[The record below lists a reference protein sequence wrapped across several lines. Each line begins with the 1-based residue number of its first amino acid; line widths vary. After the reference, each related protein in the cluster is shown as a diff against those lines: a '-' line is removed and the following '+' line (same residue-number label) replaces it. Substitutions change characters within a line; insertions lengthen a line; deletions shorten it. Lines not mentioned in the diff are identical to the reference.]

1 MRITLNLAT
10 RPFVELRP
18 LYMRLRVAIVALA
31 VLATVLGFGWRALD
45 VKARKA
51 EAQMDVLQIQ
61 TDKFRHEREA
71 NEARMREPQNAAEL
85 ARSQFLNNLFV
96 EKGFSWTA
104 VMMDLENVL
113 PAGVQVTSIDPQI
126 TPERKVLI
134 RMRVSGERDRAVLLV
149 KNLEGS
155 KRFVAPRLASE
166 SLQNQGT
173 TASSA
178 VDRPAFQLT
187 AGAQASPTA
196 VEFDI
201 VSNYNPLPEKTEAEK
216 RGAGSKETGSK
227 ETGNGKEGAGK
238 KKAAVRRLPS
248 KPVAAKPHA
257 GTTAGPQAARPP
269 QNEAVAAAQ
278 RIAAERAR
286 QAAQKP
292 NSAGGP
298 R

>member
-18 LYMRLRVAIVALA
+18 LYMRLRVAIAALA

-51 EAQMDVLQIQ
+51 EAQMDVLQTQ

-134 RMRVSGERDRAVLLV
+134 RMRVSGERDRAVQLV

-173 TASSA
+173 TSSA
-178 VDRPAFQLT
+178 AVDHPAFQLT

-201 VSNYNPLPEKTEAEK
+201 VSNYNPLPEKSETEKQKTEN
-216 RGAGSKETGSK
+216 REQRTGSK
-227 ETGNGKEGAGK
+227 GTGK
-238 KKAAVRRLPS
+238 KKAATGRLPS
-248 KPVAAKPHA
+248 KPIAAKPHA
-257 GTTAGPQAARPP
+257 GTTAGLRATRPP
-269 QNEAVAAAQ
+269 QNEAVTAAQ
-278 RIAAERAR
+278 RIAAEHAR

-292 NSAGGP
+292 NSTGGP

>member
-18 LYMRLRVAIVALA
+18 LYQRLRVAAAALFL
-31 VLATVLGFGWRALD
+31 LAIVLGFSWRALD

-51 EAQMDVLQIQ
+51 EAQMAVLQAE
-61 TDKFRHEREA
+61 TDKFQHERSA

-113 PAGVQVTSIDPQI
+113 PPGVQVTSIDPTI
-126 TPERKVLI
+126 TPDRKVLI
-134 RMRVSGERDRAVLLV
+134 RLRVSGDRDRAVQLV

-166 SLQNQGT
+166 SLQNQGSGPG
-173 TASSA
+173 APG
-178 VDRPAFQLT
+178 RPGFQQ
-187 AGAQASPTA
+187 AAQASPNA

-201 VSNYNPLPEKTEAEK
+201 VSNYNPLPEKKEADK
-216 RGAGSKETGSK
+216 KETGKKQAASRDTNREK
-227 ETGNGKEGAGK
+227 RTGKRS
-238 KKAAVRRLPS
+238 AASGRLPS
-248 KPVAAKPHA
+248 RPVASKPRA
-257 GTTAGPQAARPP
+257 GSAASQRPV
-269 QNEAVAAAQ
+269 QNEAVTSAQ

-292 NSAGGP
+292 ANSSGGP